1 MVTRPGLW
9 PQFDNEG
16 GSMSV
21 MTKIN
26 KFLTP
31 AKRKAIYGLVAAVIA
46 ALIAFDVISADDLSG
61 TLGAIIMVLGGLSS
75 LMAYLNVSP
84 GPNDPPQ

>member
-1 MVTRPGLW
+1 
-9 PQFDNEG
+9 
-16 GSMSV
+16 MSL

-31 AKRKAIYGLVAAVIA
+31 GKRKAIYGVVAALIA
-46 ALIAFDVISADDLSG
+46 ALIAFGAISPTDLSD
-61 TLGAIIMVLGGLSS
+61 TLGSIIMVLGGLSS
-75 LMAYLNVSP
+75 LMAFLNVSP

>member
-1 MVTRPGLW
+1 
-9 PQFDNEG
+9 
-16 GSMSV
+16 MSV

>member
-1 MVTRPGLW
+1 
-9 PQFDNEG
+9 
-16 GSMSV
+16 MSV

-31 AKRKAIYGLVAAVIA
+31 AKRKAIYGVVAALIA
-46 ALIAFDVISADDLSG
+46 ALIAFGAISPTDLSD
-61 TLGAIIMVLGGLSS
+61 TLGSIIMVLGGLSS
-75 LMAYLNVSP
+75 LMAFLNVSP